1 MAQKFVV
8 EYIPKDRK
16 SGKDLRPRTM
26 PASQEVN
33 ALSESDA
40 IYQFKTS
47 LSYEL
52 AAGSQE
58 WDVLRVIPK

>member
-1 MAQKFVV
+1 MARKYLV
-8 EYIPKDRK
+8 EYICKDRK
-16 SGKDLRPRTM
+16 SGKDLQPRSM
-26 PASQEVN
+26 PSQSEVE

-40 IYQFKTS
+40 VNKFETS
-47 LSYEL
+47 LAYKL